1 MATAARVDTL
11 IEINGVKAVK
21 SVWTIT
27 GTDEGDPF
35 MDVGYADRSVQ
46 FVGTFGNAVAM
57 QGSNDGT
64 NYFTLKDLQGT
75 DISTSTNKTLKGIA
89 ELPLY
94 IKPVPA
100 GAVTSVVVTMISRRP

>member
-1 MATAARVDTL
+1 MATATRTDTQ
-11 IEINGVKAVK
+11 IEINGVKCVK

-35 MDVGYADRSVQ
+35 MDIGYADRSVQ

-57 QGSNDGT
+57 KGSNDGVVYT
-64 NYFTLKDLQGT
+64 TLKDLQGS
-75 DISTSTNKTLKGIA
+75 DISSSTTGYLKGIA